1 MRETI
6 QHVQFDA
13 YGPPDVLTCAP
24 VPRPAA
30 EPNHL
35 RVAVHAAGVNPV
47 DWRYRQG
54 QLRWIDW
61 GAFPRTPGADVAGVV
76 VAVGTGVDDFRVGD
90 RVCAML
96 DTRRGGGYAEQV
108 LVPAADAAPI
118 PSALTMVEAA
128 GLPLVTL
135 TAIQALR
142 DQAKLQ
148 VGEHVLINGA
158 SGGVGTMAV
167 QWAKAHGATVT
178 GVCSHRNIT
187 LVESLGAD
195 AVIDYTQED
204 FARHT
209 GAYDVIFDAFGN
221 RSLSDVEP
229 ALRLGGR
236 FVTTDITPPSLGR
249 MVGSWIMPGPS
260 ARVVVVQPS
269 GADLRHV
276 MQLVRTGALRPVVDR
291 TFPLCN
297 AAAAHRYSETY
308 RAQGKIVLVTDA
320 HGTS

>member
-1 MRETI
+1 MRASI
-6 QHVQFDA
+6 QQVQFDT
-13 YGPPDVLTCAP
+13 YGPPRVLTCAP
-24 VPRPAA
+24 VPRPTAG
-30 EPNHL
+30 PQQL

-54 QLRWIDW
+54 QLKWIDW
-61 GAFPRTPGADVAGVV
+61 ASFPRTPGADVAGVV
-76 VAVGTGVDDFRVGD
+76 VAAGAGVDDFRVGD

-96 DTRRGGGYAEQV
+96 DTRRAGGYAEQV
-108 LVPAADAAPI
+108 LVPAADAVAI

-178 GVCSHRNIT
+178 GVCSHRNIA
-187 LVESLGAD
+187 LVDSLGAD

-209 GAYDVIFDAFGN
+209 GAFDVIFDAFGN
-221 RSLSDVEP
+221 RSISDVAP

-249 MVGSWIMPGPS
+249 MVGSWIMPGP
-260 ARVVVVQPS
+260 AVRVVVVEPS
-269 GADLRHV
+269 GPDLRHA

-291 TFPLCN
+291 TFPLCD
-297 AAAAHRYSETY
+297 AAEAHRYSETH